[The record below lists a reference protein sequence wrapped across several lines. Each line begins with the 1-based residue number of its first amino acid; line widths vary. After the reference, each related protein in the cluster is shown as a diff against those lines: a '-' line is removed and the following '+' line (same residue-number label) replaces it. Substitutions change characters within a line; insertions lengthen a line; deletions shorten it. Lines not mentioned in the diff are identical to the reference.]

1 LRKLGK
7 GRKPG
12 RYWPCRVIPS
22 ETFTVKIAA
31 LFCAVFFLMVWL
43 SPCTAGDDGQRL
55 ERVKKLYSEQKWE
68 EAAHG
73 ARGAAEQSAELDYYA
88 GMALARLERWK
99 EAREAFS
106 AGARK
111 SPTDA
116 RFLTER
122 AGTEYKL
129 DDFRA
134 AKRDLRS
141 ALRLAPNDSYIPE
154 FLGTIYLLEG
164 NLEAALKYW
173 DRLEKPRL
181 TAVEVAPQARTDKI
195 LLDHAVLFAP
205 PQTMQR
211 DSLLKTDAL
220 LENLGVF
227 SRRRT
232 ELTPNGDDGY
242 KATLKLTERSGWGVN
257 AIDGAISLLR
267 GLPYETVYPSW
278 TGIGGQAVNFDSWAR
293 WDSEK
298 RRVAA
303 NLEFPLFQRPA
314 RRVRMFFDQRNENWN
329 LSSSFFDET
338 TAISDLNMRR
348 FTSGVELHAVESG
361 WWDWTAGVETVS
373 REFRNVPN
381 GLPSSATP
389 FFTGGR
395 SLDAYIGVHRWLLRF
410 PERRFAVEGTG
421 EVRGGRNYAAGLGAF
436 GSLKGDLS
444 ARWLPKARGEDL
456 EFVSRLRG
464 GDTLGDVPL
473 DLLNELGVERDN
485 VLWMRGHD
493 GTTDGRKGN
502 APLGRRYILW
512 NCELNKNVYNSGFF
526 RVQVGPFFDTGAI
539 ADSSGLFGS
548 QKWLFDTGV
557 QAKVRVLGSVS
568 VVLSYGRD
576 LRNGKG
582 LFYATTAR

>member
-1 LRKLGK
+1 M
-7 GRKPG
+7 
-12 RYWPCRVIPS
+12 
-22 ETFTVKIAA
+22 
-31 LFCAVFFLMVWL
+31 FFLVGWVP
-43 SPCTAGDDGQRL
+43 PCIASDDGQRL
-55 ERVKKLYSEQKWE
+55 KRVKTLYSEQKWE
-68 EAAHG
+68 EAAREAQG
-73 ARGAAEQSAELDYYA
+73 PAEQSPELDYYA
-88 GMALARLERWK
+88 GMALARLERWN
-99 EAREAFS
+99 EAERVFS

-122 AGTEYKL
+122 AGAEYKL
-129 DDFRA
+129 NNFGA
-134 AKRDLRS
+134 AKKDLRD
-141 ALRLAPNDSYIPE
+141 ALRLAPDDSYIPE

-173 DRLEKPRL
+173 NRLEKPRL
-181 TAVEVAPQARTDKI
+181 TAVEVAPPARTENI
-195 LLDHAVLFAP
+195 LLDRAVLFAP
-205 PQTMQR
+205 PQTLQR
-211 DSLLKTDAL
+211 DTLLRTDVL

-227 SRRRT
+227 PRWRT

-242 KATLKLTERSGWGVN
+242 KATLKLTERSGWGAN

-278 TGIGGQAVNFDSWAR
+278 TGIDGGAVNFDSLVR

-298 RRVAA
+298 RRIAA
-303 NLEFPLFQRPA
+303 NLEFPLFQQPA
-314 RRVRMFFDQRNENWN
+314 RRVRVFFDQRNENWN
-329 LSSSFFDET
+329 LSNTFFGG
-338 TAISDLNMRR
+338 TAAASDLNLRR
-348 FTSGVELHAVESG
+348 FSGGAELHAVESG
-361 WWDWTAGVETVS
+361 WWDWTAGVQAVS

-395 SLDAYIGVHRWLLRF
+395 SLDAYIGVRRCLLRI

-421 EVRGGRNYAAGLGAF
+421 EVRGGRQYATGLGAF
-436 GSLKGDLS
+436 GSVKGDVS
-444 ARWLPKARGEDL
+444 ARWLPKARSEDF
-456 EFVSRLRG
+456 EFVVQLRG
-464 GDTLGDVPL
+464 SDTFGDVPL
-473 DLLNELGVERDN
+473 DLLYELGVERDHD
-485 VLWMRGHD
+485 LWMRGHD

-512 NCELNKNVYNSGFF
+512 NSELNKNVYDSGYF
-526 RVQVGPFFDTGAI
+526 RVQVGPFFDAGAI
-539 ADSSGLFGS
+539 ADPSGLFGS
-548 QKWLFDTGV
+548 QKWLYDTGV
-557 QAKVRVLGSVS
+557 QARVRILGSVS

>member
-1 LRKLGK
+1 M
-7 GRKPG
+7 
-12 RYWPCRVIPS
+12 
-22 ETFTVKIAA
+22 KIAA
-31 LFCAVFFLMVWL
+31 LFCTAVFLAGWV
-43 SPCTAGDDGQRL
+43 SPCLASDDGQRL

-68 EAAHG
+68 ETVREAQG
-73 ARGAAEQSAELDYYA
+73 PAEQSAELDYYA

-99 EAREAFS
+99 EAEQAFS
-106 AGARK
+106 AGTRK
-111 SPTDA
+111 APTDA

-122 AGTEYKL
+122 AGAEYKL

-134 AKRDLRS
+134 AKNDLRG
-141 ALRLAPNDSYIPE
+141 ALWLAPDDSYIPE

-173 DRLEKPRL
+173 NRLGNPRL
-181 TAVEVAPQARTDKI
+181 TAVEVAPPARTNKI
-195 LLDHAVLFAP
+195 LLDRAVLFAP
-205 PQTMQR
+205 PQTLQR
-211 DSLLKTDAL
+211 DALLKTDAL

-227 SRRRT
+227 PRWRT

-242 KATLKLTERSGWGVN
+242 KATLNLTERNGWGAN
-257 AIDGAISLLR
+257 KIDGAIALLR
-267 GLPYETVYPSW
+267 GLPYETVFPSW
-278 TGIGGQAVNFDSWAR
+278 TGIGGQAVNFDSLVR

-303 NLEFPLFQRPA
+303 NLELPLFQQPA
-314 RRVRMFFDQRNENWN
+314 RRVRAFFDQRNENWN
-329 LSSSFFDET
+329 LSNSFSGGT
-338 TAISDLNMRR
+338 VAISDLNMRR
-348 FTSGVELHAVESG
+348 FAGSVELHAVETG
-361 WWDWTAGVETVS
+361 WWDWTAGVEAVS
-373 REFRNVPN
+373 REFRNVPA
-381 GLPSSATP
+381 GLPGGAAP

-395 SLDAYIGVHRWLLRF
+395 SVDAYIGVHRWLLRI
-410 PERRFAVEGTG
+410 PERRFTVEGSG
-421 EVRGGRNYAAGLGAF
+421 EMRGGRNYAAGLGAF
-436 GSLKGDLS
+436 GSVKGDVS
-444 ARWLPKARGEDL
+444 ARWLPKARGDDF

-464 GDTLGDVPL
+464 GDTFGDVPL
-473 DLLNELGVERDN
+473 DLLYELGVERDN
-485 VLWMRGHD
+485 DLWMRGHD
-493 GTTDGRKGN
+493 GTSGGRKGN

-512 NCELNKNVYNSGFF
+512 NSELNKNVYDSGFF

-576 LRNGKG
+576 LRNGEG